1 MDMASSKWTDVV
13 SGVPHMSVLE
23 PLLFVVYFNDLPVK
37 TVNVTKHFAEVS
49 KIISVIKE
57 KLDFVKLIRCM
68 GMVHNLGY
76 KVMHF
81 KKSNPKEVL
90 TI

>member
-57 KLDFVKLIRCM
+57 KLDFVKLQNGLFAVWEWYITW
-68 GMVHNLGY
+68 GT
-76 KVMHF
+76 K
-81 KKSNPKEVL
+81 
-90 TI
+90 